1 MKIIENLEIYKRL
14 AKKFENKMESGK
26 IR

>member
-1 MKIIENLEIYKRL
+1 MKIIENLEIYKQL